1 MSNVIPFENLN
12 LSTMISSE
20 ALAKMDAMY
29 DKAMAS
35 FGNSSV
41 PTLTFGGRDFHVKFG
56 GEKTTLDSRIIDAYI
71 VAWRDVD
78 HLTFYEKTFDESK
91 SDEENGKGYSRDMTP
106 NDPLT
111 RDWRADDKYKSRSR
125 KRRAVLILDGDTDNR
140 LVIADFGELS
150 IYGETN
156 QKAGLYNFATLCRK
170 FREARERHP
179 QAYPFTVKV
188 QLSFTAS
195 TQPVV
200 QFSFMDQRNR
210 DAQYRPAP
218 QYIIERAIEAHT
230 NNEIQPLLDLWINED
245 EPQGQA
251 QQSSEPQPQ
260 PQPQPQPRKQ
270 LDPVYAGPQDESSDE
285 MSEW

>member
-260 PQPQPQPRKQ
+260 PRKQ

>member
-1 MSNVIPFENLN
+1 MSNVVPFENLN
-12 LSTMISSE
+12 LSTMMSSD

-41 PTLTFGGRDFHVKFG
+41 PTLTFGGRDFHVRFG

-111 RDWRADDKYKSRSR
+111 RDWRADAKYKSRNR
-125 KRRAVLILDGDTDNR
+125 KRRAVLILDDDTDNR

-156 QKAGLYNFATLCRK
+156 REAGLYNFANLCRK

-195 TQPVV
+195 PKPVV

-210 DAQYRPAP
+210 DVQYRPAP
-218 QYIIERAIEAHT
+218 QYIIERVAEAQM
-230 NNEIQPLLDLWINED
+230 NGEIQPLLDLWINDD
-245 EPQGQA
+245 EPQ
-251 QQSSEPQPQ
+251 SSETTHQEPARQEPARQEPVRQVQQPSE
-260 PQPQPQPRKQ
+260 
-270 LDPVYAGPQDESSDE
+270 PVHDEPSDE

>member
-1 MSNVIPFENLN
+1 MSNVVPFENLN
-12 LSTMISSE
+12 LSTMMSSD

-41 PTLTFGGRDFHVKFG
+41 PTLTFGGRDFHVRFG

-78 HLTFYEKTFDESK
+78 HLTFYKKTFDESK

-111 RDWRADDKYKSRSR
+111 RDWCADAKYKSRNR
-125 KRRAVLILDGDTDNR
+125 KRRAVLILDDDTDNR

-156 QKAGLYNFATLCRK
+156 QEAGLYNFANLCRK

-195 TQPVV
+195 PKPVV

-210 DAQYRPAP
+210 DVQYRPAP
-218 QYIIERAIEAHT
+218 QYIIERVAEAQM
-230 NNEIQPLLDLWINED
+230 NGEIQPLLDLWINDD
-245 EPQGQA
+245 EPQSSETTHQEPARQEPVRQA
-251 QQSSEPQPQ
+251 QQPSEP
-260 PQPQPQPRKQ
+260 
-270 LDPVYAGPQDESSDE
+270 VHDEPSDE
-285 MSEW
+285 MFEW

>member
-260 PQPQPQPRKQ
+260 PQPRKQ
-270 LDPVYAGPQDESSDE
+270 LDPVYAAPQDELSDE

>member
-111 RDWRADDKYKSRSR
+111 RDWRADGKYKSRSR
-125 KRRAVLILDGDTDNR
+125 KRRAVLILDDDTDNR

-156 QKAGLYNFATLCRK
+156 QKVGLYNFATLCRK

-188 QLSFTAS
+188 QLSFTDS

-218 QYIIERAIEAHT
+218 QYIIERAIEAHS

-260 PQPQPQPRKQ
+260 PQPRKQ